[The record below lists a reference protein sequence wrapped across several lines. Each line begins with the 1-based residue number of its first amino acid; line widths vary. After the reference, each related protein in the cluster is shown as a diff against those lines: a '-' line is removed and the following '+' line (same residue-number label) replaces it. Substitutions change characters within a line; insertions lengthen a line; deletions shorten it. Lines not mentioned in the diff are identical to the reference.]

1 MRADGDR
8 DFGGTG
14 DPPGGA
20 EHGLIGSLASRMASG
35 DREAA
40 AVFVREYGPRIRRRV
55 RSKLS
60 RGLRVFFD
68 SFDLLG
74 TVARRLDRAVSDH
87 ELRGATAG
95 QLWSYVNCITDR
107 AIIDRTRLLDRL
119 KRTESE
125 DRDLA
130 SLLRDR
136 MARLEGT
143 GGDREQME
151 AGLRQAVEM
160 IADPI
165 DREILWFWV
174 TGTPQSAAAELLG
187 LSVSAVKNRWSRL
200 RSALAERLTEEGDA

>member
-1 MRADGDR
+1 MRTDGESEV
-8 DFGGTG
+8 GE
-14 DPPGGA
+14 GGA
-20 EHGLIGSLASRMASG
+20 PREGVGLDLIGSLASRMSSG

-87 ELRGATAG
+87 ELRGTTAG

-107 AIIDRTRLLDRL
+107 AIIDRTRLVDRL
-119 KRTESE
+119 RRTEQE
-125 DRDLA
+125 DRDIA
-130 SLLRDR
+130 NLLRER
-136 MARLEGT
+136 VTRLDDSGE
-143 GGDREQME
+143 DREQME
-151 AGLRQAVEM
+151 AELRDAVEG
-160 IADPI
+160 IADPL

-187 LSVSAVKNRWSRL
+187 LSVSAVKNRWARL
-200 RSALAERLTEEGDA
+200 RATLAERLSGAGGA